1 MNMEIIISYILPPLV
16 GAVIGYFT
24 NLIAVKMLF
33 YPRKPVY
40 LFGHQLPLTPGA
52 IPKGKAR
59 LAKSAG
65 IIVQNELFTREDISS
80 RLLTEEV
87 EKPLIDKVMGILD
100 TNIRE
105 TGAVMTGSSAKYDR
119 LEKSFTELLS
129 FKITDAIKRMD
140 IPGTLREEGRNML
153 LEHAASSVL
162 LSLVMT
168 EKLADRIMWAIS
180 DKMEEFIDTRA
191 PEMVSEITTSRIH
204 DLGDRTPLHVLE
216 QAGYDAEFVRRKIT
230 EAYRESVV
238 NAVNST
244 LRRIDVAKVVE
255 DKINSMAVEE
265 LEKGVL
271 TVMNTELKLI
281 VDLGALIG
289 LVIGSINIFI

>member
-1 MNMEIIISYILPPLV
+1 MNWDTIMTYLLPPLI

-24 NLIAVKMLF
+24 NYIAVKMLF
-33 YPRKPVY
+33 YPHKPVC

-65 IIVQNELFTREDISS
+65 KIVQDELFMHEDISG
-80 RLLTEEV
+80 RPLTEEV
-87 EKPLIDKVMGILD
+87 EKPLLDKVMSILD
-100 TNIRE
+100 ADIRE
-105 TGAVMTGSSAKYDR
+105 TGSVMAGSTEKYGR
-119 LEKSFTELLS
+119 LEENFTELLS
-129 FKITDAIKRMD
+129 LKITDAIKRMD
-140 IPGTLREEGRNML
+140 IPGTIHREGKAML
-153 LEHAASSVL
+153 LDHVL
-162 LSLVMT
+162 NSRVLAVGVSDSMIDRVMNAVS
-168 EKLADRIMWAIS
+168 E
-180 DKMEEFIDTRA
+180 KMEEFIDARG

-204 DLGDRTPLHVLE
+204 DLGNRTPLYVLE
-216 QAGYDAEFVRRKIT
+216 LAGYDPEFVRRKIT

-238 NAVNST
+238 NAVNSA

-255 DKINSMAVEE
+255 DKINAMSVEE

-271 TVMNTELKLI
+271 TVMKTELKLI

>member
-1 MNMEIIISYILPPLV
+1 MNWEVVTSYLLPPLI

-40 LFGHQLPLTPGA
+40 LFGRQLPLTPGA

-65 IIVQNELFTREDISS
+65 KIVQDELFTREDISG

-87 EKPLIDKVMGILD
+87 EKPLIDKVMSILESDIKD
-100 TNIRE
+100 T
-105 TGAVMTGSSAKYDR
+105 GSVMTGSTEKFDR
-119 LEKSFTELLS
+119 LEDSFTELLS
-129 FKITDAIKRMD
+129 LKITDAIKRMD
-140 IPGTLREEGRNML
+140 IPGTIFKEGKAML
-153 LEHAASSVL
+153 LEHVL
-162 LSLVMT
+162 NSRFLALVVTDKMIDKVMQT
-168 EKLADRIMWAIS
+168 VS
-180 DKMEEFIDTRA
+180 DKMEEFIDERG

-204 DLGDRTPLHVLE
+204 DLGERTPMYVLE
-216 QAGYDAEFVRRKIT
+216 LAGYDQDFVRAKIT

-238 NAVNST
+238 NAVNSA
-244 LRRIDVAKVVE
+244 LRRIDVARVVE

-271 TVMNTELKLI
+271 TVMKNELNLI

>member
-1 MNMEIIISYILPPLV
+1 MNWELITSYLLPPV
-16 GAVIGYFT
+16 IGAVIGYFT

-65 IIVQNELFTREDISS
+65 KIVQDELFTREDISG

-87 EKPLIDKVMGILD
+87 EKPLVDKVMSILD
-100 TNIRE
+100 SNIRE
-105 TGAVMTGSSAKYDR
+105 TGAVMAGSAEKYDK
-119 LEKSFTELLS
+119 LESDFTELLS

-140 IPGTLREEGRNML
+140 IPGTIHKEGKAML
-153 LEHAASSVL
+153 LEHVLNSRL
-162 LSLVMT
+162 LSMVVTDNIIDRVM
-168 EKLADRIMWAIS
+168 KAVS
-180 DKMEEFIDTRA
+180 DKMEEFIDA
-191 PEMVSEITTSRIH
+191 KGPSMVSGITTSRIH
-204 DLGDRTPLHVLE
+204 DLGDRTPLYVLE
-216 QAGYDAEFVRRKIT
+216 LAGYDSEFVRNKIT
-230 EAYRESVV
+230 AAYRESVV
-238 NAVNST
+238 NAVNSA

-271 TVMNTELKLI
+271 TVMKTELKLI

>member
-1 MNMEIIISYILPPLV
+1 MNWEIVTNYILPPLV

-24 NLIAVKMLF
+24 NMIAVKMLF
-33 YPRKPVY
+33 YPRKAVY
-40 LFGHQLPLTPGA
+40 IFGRQLPLTPGA

-65 IIVQNELFTREDISS
+65 KIVQNELFTREDISG

-87 EKPLIDKVMGILD
+87 EKPLIDKVMSILD
-100 TNIRE
+100 TDIRE
-105 TGAVMTGSSAKYDR
+105 TGAVMAGSKEKYDKI
-119 LEKSFTELLS
+119 EESFTELLS

-140 IPGTLREEGRNML
+140 IPETIYKEGKAMLREHVLSSRL
-153 LEHAASSVL
+153 LAMVVTDNL
-162 LSLVMT
+162 INRVMR
-168 EKLADRIMWAIS
+168 AVS
-180 DKMEEFIDTRA
+180 DKMEEFIDTRG

-216 QAGYDAEFVRRKIT
+216 QAGYDPEFVRRKIT

-238 NAVNST
+238 NAVNSA

-271 TVMNTELKLI
+271 TVMKTELKLI

>member
-1 MNMEIIISYILPPLV
+1 MNIEIITSYILPPLI

-65 IIVQNELFTREDISS
+65 KIVQNELFTREDISG

-87 EKPLIDKVMGILD
+87 ERPLIDKVMGILD
-100 TNIRE
+100 TNIKE
-105 TGAVMTGSSAKYDR
+105 TGAVMTGSPEKYDR

-140 IPGTLREEGRNML
+140 IPGTLKEEGKAML
-153 LEHAASSVL
+153 LDHAAGSVL
-162 LSLVMT
+162 MSLVVT
-168 EKLADRIMWAIS
+168 EKLADRIMSAVS
-180 DKMEEFIDTRA
+180 EKMEEFIDTRG
-191 PEMVSEITTSRIH
+191 PEMVSEITASRIH
-204 DLGDRTPLHVLE
+204 DLGERTPAYVLE
-216 QAGYDAEFVRRKIT
+216 QAGYDSDFVRRKIT

-271 TVMNTELKLI
+271 TVMKTELKLI

>member
-1 MNMEIIISYILPPLV
+1 MNWEIISTYLLPPLV

-24 NLIAVKMLF
+24 NYIAVKMLF
-33 YPRKPVY
+33 RPRRPVY

-65 IIVQNELFTREDISS
+65 KIVQNELFTREDISG

-87 EKPLIDKVMGILD
+87 EKPLIDKVMSILESD
-100 TNIRE
+100 IRD
-105 TGAVMTGSSAKYDR
+105 TGAVLTGSPEKYDR
-119 LEKSFTELLS
+119 LEDNFTELLS
-129 FKITDAIKRMD
+129 LKITDAIKRMD
-140 IPGTLREEGRNML
+140 IPETIHKEGKAML
-153 LEHAASSVL
+153 LEHVLNSRL
-162 LSLVMT
+162 LSLVVT
-168 EKLADRIMWAIS
+168 DKLIDRVMLAVS
-180 DKMEEFIDTRA
+180 EKMEEFIDTRG

-204 DLGDRTPLHVLE
+204 DLGDRTPLYVLE
-216 QAGYDAEFVRRKIT
+216 LAGYDPEYVRKKIT
-230 EAYRESVV
+230 DAYRESVV
-238 NAVNST
+238 NAVNSA

-255 DKINSMAVEE
+255 DKINSMAVDE

-271 TVMNTELKLI
+271 TVMKTELKMI

-289 LVIGSINIFI
+289 LIIGSINIFI

>member
-1 MNMEIIISYILPPLV
+1 MNWDTIMTYLLPPLV

-24 NLIAVKMLF
+24 NYIAVKMLF
-33 YPRKPVY
+33 YPHKPVF
-40 LFGHQLPLTPGA
+40 LFGRQLPLTPGA

-65 IIVQNELFTREDISS
+65 KIVQAELFTREDVSG
-80 RLLTEEV
+80 RLLTEED
-87 EKPLIDKVMGILD
+87 EKPLIDKVMSILD
-100 TNIRE
+100 TDIRE
-105 TGAVMTGSSAKYDR
+105 TGSIMAGSTGKYDR
-119 LEKSFTELLS
+119 LEDNFTELLS
-129 FKITDAIKRMD
+129 LKITDAIKRMD
-140 IPGTLREEGRNML
+140 IPETIHREGKAML
-153 LEHAASSVL
+153 LDHVL
-162 LSLVMT
+162 NSRVLSLVVSDSMIDKVMT
-168 EKLADRIMWAIS
+168 AVS
-180 DKMEEFIDTRA
+180 DKMEEFIDARG

-204 DLGDRTPLHVLE
+204 DLGNRTPLYVLE
-216 QAGYDAEFVRRKIT
+216 LAGYDPEFVRRKIT

-238 NAVNST
+238 NAVNSA

-255 DKINSMAVEE
+255 DKINAMSVEE

-271 TVMNTELKLI
+271 TVMKTELKLI

>member
-1 MNMEIIISYILPPLV
+1 MNWDTLMTYLLPPLI

-40 LFGHQLPLTPGA
+40 VFGHQLPLTPGA

-65 IIVQNELFTREDISS
+65 KIVQNELFTREDISG

-87 EKPLIDKVMGILD
+87 EKPLIDKVMSILD

-105 TGAVMTGSSAKYDR
+105 TGAVMAGSTEKYDR
-119 LEKSFTELLS
+119 LEDNFAELLS
-129 FKITDAIKRMD
+129 LKITDAIKRMD
-140 IPGTLREEGRNML
+140 IPGTIHKEGKAML
-153 LEHAASSVL
+153 LDHVL
-162 LSLVMT
+162 NSRLLAFVVTDSMIDRVM
-168 EKLADRIMWAIS
+168 KAVS
-180 DKMEEFIDTRA
+180 DKMEEFIDTRG

-204 DLGDRTPLHVLE
+204 DLGNRTPLYVLE
-216 QAGYDAEFVRRKIT
+216 LAGYDPEFVRRKIT

-238 NAVNST
+238 NAVNSA

-271 TVMNTELKLI
+271 TVMKTELKLI

-289 LVIGSINIFI
+289 LLIGSINIFI

>member
-1 MNMEIIISYILPPLV
+1 MNWDTIITCLLPPLI

-33 YPRKPVY
+33 YPHKPVY
-40 LFGHQLPLTPGA
+40 VFGHQLPLTPGA

-65 IIVQNELFTREDISS
+65 KIVQNELFTREDISG

-87 EKPLIDKVMGILD
+87 EKPLIDKVMSILD
-100 TNIRE
+100 TDIRE
-105 TGAVMTGSSAKYDR
+105 TGAVMAGSSEKYDQ
-119 LEKSFTELLS
+119 LENNFTELLS
-129 FKITDAIKRMD
+129 LKITDAIKRMD
-140 IPGTLREEGRNML
+140 IPGTIHKEGKAML
-153 LEHAASSVL
+153 LEHVLNSRL
-162 LSLVMT
+162 LSMVVTDNIIDRVMKT
-168 EKLADRIMWAIS
+168 VS
-180 DKMEEFIDTRA
+180 DKMEAFIDTRG

-204 DLGDRTPLHVLE
+204 DLGDRTPLYVLE
-216 QAGYDAEFVRRKIT
+216 LAGYDPEYVRKKIT

-238 NAVNST
+238 NAVNSA

-255 DKINSMAVEE
+255 DKINAMSVEE
-265 LEKGVL
+265 LEKGVI
-271 TVMNTELKLI
+271 TVMNTELRMI
-281 VDLGALIG
+281 VNLGALIG